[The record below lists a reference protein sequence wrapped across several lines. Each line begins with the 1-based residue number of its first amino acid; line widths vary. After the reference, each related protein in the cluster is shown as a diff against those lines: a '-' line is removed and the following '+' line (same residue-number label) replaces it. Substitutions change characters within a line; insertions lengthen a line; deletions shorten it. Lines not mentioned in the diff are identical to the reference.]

1 MNRNIF
7 SKLYSFRKIDH
18 DLTVELSK
26 RIQLIIYI
34 LIFKLQSAYLD
45 LYYTLALIIFLRD
58 NHLGH
63 LTAHLPI
70 EDNSRRILKEH
81 LTKTKSYCFFG
92 TIYKFSHFMS
102 KWKYNFE
109 KFKILFQF
117 LNFNFKSTFP
127 LKLFYYFSIF
137 HRQNKAV

>member
-81 LTKTKSYCFFG
+81 LTKTKSY
-92 TIYKFSHFMS
+92 S
-102 KWKYNFE
+102 
-109 KFKILFQF
+109 F
-117 LNFNFKSTFP
+117 LNGFS
-127 LKLFYYFSIF
+127 KLC
-137 HRQNKAV
+137 